1 MSYKRTLRPIAAILV
16 AVVALVGLTAALPT
30 LAQENAQET
39 PVPMPIAPGAF
50 PENTI
55 TVTGLGTASG
65 EPDVAYIELG
75 VEMANA
81 DLGAAY
87 TEAAET
93 MQQVIA
99 ALVDLGIDR
108 SDIRTSS
115 VNVYPQDN
123 YNPETG
129 QPTDRTYRVSNTI
142 RITVRNVEEVE
153 PVINTAVSAGAN
165 SIYNFNFGI
174 LDSEA
179 LEQTARQSAVENA
192 RARAEQLAA
201 ALGVTVGRPV
211 VISESYGQSAPP
223 IPYGRGGGAAYD
235 MAASSLPVES
245 GQLDVSVQILVT
257 FELQ

>member
-1 MSYKRTLRPIAAILV
+1 MNTQRIRRPIAALV
-16 AVVALVGLTAALPT
+16 IAVVAVAGLTAALPA
-30 LAQENAQET
+30 LAQDAAQAT
-39 PVPMPIAPGAF
+39 PVPMPMPPGSF

-75 VEMANA
+75 VEMSNPE
-81 DLGAAY
+81 LGAAY
-87 TEAAET
+87 TEAADT

-108 SDIRTSS
+108 ADIRTSS

-142 RITVRNVEEVE
+142 RITVRDVANVE
-153 PVINTAVSAGAN
+153 PVINTAVNAGAN

-192 RARAEQLAA
+192 RARAEQLAS

-211 VISESYGQSAPP
+211 VISESYGQSTNP
-223 IPYGRGGGAAYD
+223 IMFGRGGGAYD
-235 MAASSLPVES
+235 MAQSSSLPVES